1 MLIVADDGSIEDAN
15 GHVQGRYTYY
25 YASDDIPVRV
35 IFIFGVGTDMQS
47 SNYMTISK
55 EIVTRCN
62 AVLFI
67 VLDHNPGNLIKL
79 DGAKFASNANMI
91 ASNPSKYFPSVKV
104 EGGGGVS
111 TSIMFVIGG
120 HSAGG
125 SAAIDAMNDGQLLFT
140 PAGFLGLDPYGTSG
154 FKGLHIPIPGLFWGF
169 DKTTCFVKINKAAE
183 ACYDIAPV
191 NARALY
197 RVHNDDGNIQHC
209 IFADD
214 GCLACPAKKVGYW
227 IRGCVGSSVKTFVG
241 NMLMPPGTSFSHDA
255 FWTAIPDED
264 RSKLTLY
271 VNTDEVYVMVTKQKV
286 LNVCDGTRRMY
297 AYARRFLFA

>member
-1 MLIVADDGSIEDAN
+1 MFVSDDGSIEDAN

-25 YASDDIPVRV
+25 SDSNIPVRV

-47 SNYMTISK
+47 SNYMNISK

-62 AVLFI
+62 DVLFI
-67 VLDHNPGNLIKL
+67 VLDHNPGYLIKL

-91 ASNPSKYFPSVKV
+91 ASNPSKYFPKV
-104 EGGGGVS
+104 GVS

-125 SAAIDAMNDGQLLFT
+125 SAAIDAMRGGHLTFT
-140 PAGFLGLDPYGTSG
+140 HTGFLGLDPYGGTGG
-154 FKGLHIPIPGLFWGF
+154 FKGLHISCPALFWGF

-183 ACYDIAPV
+183 ACYDIAPI
-191 NARALY
+191 NTRALY

-214 GCLACPAKKVGYW
+214 GCLACPAGKVGYW
-227 IRGCVGSSVKTFVG
+227 IRGCVGASVETFVG
-241 NMLMPPGTSFSHDA
+241 NMPLPGTSFSHDA
-255 FWTAIPDED
+255 FWTAIADKD

-271 VNTDEVYVMVTKQKV
+271 VNTDEVFVMVTKQREKRWESR
-286 LNVCDGTRRMY
+286 D
-297 AYARRFLFA
+297 